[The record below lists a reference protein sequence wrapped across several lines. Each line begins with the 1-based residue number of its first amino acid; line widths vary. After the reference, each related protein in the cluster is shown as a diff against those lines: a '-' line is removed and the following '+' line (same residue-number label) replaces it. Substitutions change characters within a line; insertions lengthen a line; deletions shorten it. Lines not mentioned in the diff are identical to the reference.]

1 MKNLFIYIA
10 LMFVTLTGTAF
21 MTKAQAVEKGNV
33 MLDVYYGFPNLTTGI
48 LRVAARSVTD
58 VPNLKVSGV
67 GPFGA
72 KASYMVTDHVGIGLD
87 FYYASSGVSY
97 TDSGIDSIGT
107 PYNYS
112 YHLTN
117 PRPRFLARV
126 DYHFGNSEIVDF
138 YGAAGLG
145 YSGSRYKLVTDD
157 PVFTLANY
165 ALREIRLPVAFRL
178 AFGTKIYFV
187 KNFGATAE
195 IGLGGP
201 LLTVGLSGK
210 F

>member
-1 MKNLFIYIA
+1 VLAHSEQKPPIWSQTISASGWTSITRVLEFLIPI
-10 LMFVTLTGTAF
+10 LESTHR
-21 MTKAQAVEKGNV
+21 GN
-33 MLDVYYGFPNLTTGI
+33 
-48 LRVAARSVTD
+48 A
-58 VPNLKVSGV
+58 
-67 GPFGA
+67 
-72 KASYMVTDHVGIGLD
+72 
-87 FYYASSGVSY
+87 
-97 TDSGIDSIGT
+97 
-107 PYNYS
+107 YS
-112 YHLTN
+112 YSYSLTN

-178 AFGTKIYFV
+178 AFGTKIYFI